1 MARVDDFQQARD
13 LAAKELADQKLSE
26 IADRSGFETVGTDKL
41 RIPFLDRVY
50 TVSYPEFAFRDA
62 YDASAEVPLQEQ
74 VLVLHYLLG
83 CQPRLTGQWVA
94 YREIPGAGF
103 YYGPFVKR
111 AIDPLKK
118 VFGQKIAAFQKAAGK
133 LGATPID
140 AGPAAFQLDV
150 LPYAPIQI
158 FVWEGDDEFP
168 AEANILF
175 DASIGDYLSPED
187 AAWLGSLPIYRL
199 MALGHG

>member
-13 LAAKELADQKLSE
+13 LAAQELANQKLAE
-26 IADRSGFETVGTDKL
+26 IADRSGFETVGTDQL

-62 YDASAEVPLQEQ
+62 YEASAEVPLQEQ

-118 VFGQKIAAFQKAAGK
+118 VFGQNIAAMPLFNWMCCPTLRFKSSYGKAMTNSRRK
-133 LGATPID
+133 PIFSSMRRSATTSHPKMLR
-140 AGPAAFQLDV
+140 GWAACR
-150 LPYAPIQI
+150 
-158 FVWEGDDEFP
+158 
-168 AEANILF
+168 
-175 DASIGDYLSPED
+175 SI
-187 AAWLGSLPIYRL
+187 A
-199 MALGHG
+199 